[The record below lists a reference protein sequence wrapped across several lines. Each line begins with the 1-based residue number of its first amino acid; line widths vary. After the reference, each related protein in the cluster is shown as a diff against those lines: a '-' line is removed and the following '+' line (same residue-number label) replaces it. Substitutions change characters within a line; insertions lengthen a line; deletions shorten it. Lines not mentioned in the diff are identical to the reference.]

1 MNRPDGYPGLVRA
14 YGLNFEQVPREMDR
28 NLLYQSLVQ
37 DSLDLAAGD
46 STDGRIAAFDL
57 IQLRDDRRYFPP
69 YEAVPLVREKTLERY
84 PSLREVLNSL
94 AGKIDA
100 AAMRRMNQEV
110 DQEGKNP
117 EQVARDFLRGRG
129 LLAATSKR

>member
-1 MNRPDGYPGLVRA
+1 
-14 YGLNFEQVPREMDR
+14 MDR

-46 STDGRIAAFDL
+46 STDGRIAAFGL
-57 IQLRDDRRYFPP
+57 VQLADDRHYFPP
-69 YEAVPLVREKTLERY
+69 YEAVPLVREKTLQRY
-84 PSLREVLNSL
+84 PNLREVLNSL

-117 EQVARDFLRGRG
+117 EKVARDFLLSQG
-129 LLAATSKR
+129 LLGASFKG